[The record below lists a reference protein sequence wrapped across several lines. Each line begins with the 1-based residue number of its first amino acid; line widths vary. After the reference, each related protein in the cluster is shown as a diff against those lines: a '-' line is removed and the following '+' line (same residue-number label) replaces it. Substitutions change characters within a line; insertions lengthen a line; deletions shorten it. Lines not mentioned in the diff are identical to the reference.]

1 MSPLNKM
8 NLNKILRFTWLFFL
22 GSLGLMSLDSF
33 GQKLSGQWIGEF
45 GDATDARAVKTNYV
59 LEIEVN
65 GQQITGHSYTYFS
78 ISGKRYY
85 VICKLK
91 GQYDPGSK
99 SLTVN
104 EVEKIKSNTP
114 PDFENCLQSHQLTY
128 FKQKD
133 KEILLGKWKPY
144 KEGSTCGSGLTTL
157 ERRKLDQN
165 DQADKT
171 GKPNPTGIISN
182 ENNSKPSDSPVN
194 KNLNQLKPGQS
205 NVKPEAP
212 LKDKITKRS
221 YEIIKTFEVQ
231 PTAVKIEI
239 YDYGQIDGDTVMIF
253 LNDKLLIPEKLLTE
267 KPITID
273 LMVDGKEKVYDLI
286 MYAKSE
292 GTLPPNTAIMI
303 VTINGVKEEFKISS
317 TKHISRAIRFKLK
330 DE

>member
-8 NLNKILRFTWLFFL
+8 NLNTLLRFTWLFFL
-22 GSLGLMSLDSF
+22 GFLGLISMDSF
-33 GQKLSGQWIGEF
+33 GQNLSGQWIGEF
-45 GDATDARAVKTNYV
+45 GDATDARGIKTNYV

-65 GQQITGHSYTYFS
+65 GQQISGHSYTYFTL
-78 ISGKRYY
+78 SGKRYF

-91 GQYDPGSK
+91 GQYDAGSK

-104 EVEKIKSNTP
+104 EIEKIKSNTP

-144 KEGSTCGSGLTTL
+144 KEGSTCGSGVTTL
-157 ERRKLDQN
+157 ERKKLSQSE
-165 DQADKT
+165 QSDKT
-171 GKPNPTGIISN
+171 IKTNPPGVISN
-182 ENNSKPSDSPVN
+182 ENNKKPNDSPVI
-194 KNLNQLKPGQS
+194 KNFNQDKPVQS
-205 NVKPEAP
+205 NSKPEAP

-221 YEIIKTFEVQ
+221 YEIIKTFEVP
-231 PTAVKIEI
+231 PTSVKIEI

-273 LMVDGKEKVYDLI
+273 LTIDGKEKVYDLI
-286 MYAKSE
+286 MYARSE

-330 DE
+330 EN